1 MRNNSHI
8 PVIFRPAED
17 FSPVT
22 LRIFS
27 FVYIAFACLFGIL
40 AIAALGCEVPLLALF
55 LMLPCIYSIT
65 GFVRMSQTIPLVQ
78 QKRNVSL
85 PKRRK
90 QKIENLPEIE
100 KKPVIAKIKSAGVKD
115 KQPDVHPVYKQ
126 RLTAL
131 NEFAVD
137 LAERMDSMEYFLDEY
152 FGNSNISKSRYLQV
166 TKDAQKLLENNY
178 KKASQAA
185 IMFGTK
191 SKPTPER
198 IQILDNYV
206 KDSQDVADKMEIVIN
221 QLVAIQQN
229 DTIRAGDIL
238 DASLEELARTTK
250 YYSKETTEF

>member
-1 MRNNSHI
+1 MRNNNHT
-8 PVIFRPAED
+8 PALFRPAES

-27 FVYIAFACLFGIL
+27 FVYFVF
-40 AIAALGCEVPLLALF
+40 ALF
-55 LMLPCIYSIT
+55 FAVMAIGAFGNGINILGFLSILPSIYGVI
-65 GFVRMSQTIPLVQ
+65 GFIRMSQIIPAVQ
-78 QKRNVSL
+78 QAHVKNIVQ
-85 PKRRK
+85 PK
-90 QKIENLPEIE
+90 QKSAKASISALE
-100 KKPVIAKIKSAGVKD
+100 KPVSEKMQAARKKT
-115 KQPDVHPVYKQ
+115 KQLDILPVYKE
-126 RLTAL
+126 RLMAL

-137 LAERMDSMEYFLDEY
+137 LADRMDSMEYFLDEY

-178 KKASQAA
+178 KKATQAA
-185 IMFGTK
+185 LMFGTK

-206 KDSQDVADKMEIVIN
+206 NDSQDVADKMEIVIN
-221 QLVAIQQN
+221 QLVAVQQN

-250 YYSKETTEF
+250 YYSKESLD